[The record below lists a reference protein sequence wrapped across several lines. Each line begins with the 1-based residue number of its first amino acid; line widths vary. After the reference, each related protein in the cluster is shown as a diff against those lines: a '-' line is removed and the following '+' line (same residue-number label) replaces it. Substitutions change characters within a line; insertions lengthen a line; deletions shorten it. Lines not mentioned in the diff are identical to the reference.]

1 MSVLDNFSTWKDFL
15 SDKIDTA
22 KESGMSNSAVSNVA
36 QHVGDYLSNHVE
48 PENEEQRVLLELW
61 SVASE
66 EEQQAI
72 ANVMVKLVKKG

>member
-1 MSVLDNFSTWKDFL
+1 MSVLDNFSNWKEFL
-15 SDKIDTA
+15 SEKVDTA
-22 KESGMSNSAVSNVA
+22 KEGGMTNNAISNVA

-48 PENEEQRVLLELW
+48 PENEEQRVLHELW

-72 ANVMVKLVKKG
+72 ANVMVKLVKKS

>member
-1 MSVLDNFSTWKDFL
+1 MSVLDNFSNWKEFL
-15 SDKIDTA
+15 SDKVDTA
-22 KESGMSNSAVSNVA
+22 KESGMTSNAISNVA

-48 PENEEQRVLLELW
+48 PENEEQRVLHELW

-72 ANVMVKLVKKG
+72 ANVMVKLVKKS